1 MDFPCKSIPKNL
13 GTVQHIL
20 LKLNTFMKRKE
31 IISKMTFSKLRN
43 KDERNKVNQK
53 LRTTRFITRILHRI
67 LKLCQFRVKR
77 LRSGVFGKQQ
87 MSEAYFFSPLILK
100 YTNNRVKVFK
110 NGPSKICEKQPLKKE
125 VYINTK

>member
-1 MDFPCKSIPKNL
+1 
-13 GTVQHIL
+13 
-20 LKLNTFMKRKE
+20 
-31 IISKMTFSKLRN
+31 MTFSKLRN

-67 LKLCQFRVKR
+67 RKLCQFRVKR

-87 MSEAYFFSPLILK
+87 MSEAYFFSTLILK

>member
-13 GTVQHIL
+13 GTIQHIS

-87 MSEAYFFSPLILK
+87 MSEAYFFP
-100 YTNNRVKVFK
+100 F
-110 NGPSKICEKQPLKKE
+110 
-125 VYINTK
+125 NTKVY